1 MNRAWKSYRILLT
14 AGAMAVCMAAGLGMG
29 IQWSRDNAQ
38 KAVVEAAEKKFIN
51 ETGNPAP
58 YEPQGDLTNLYG
70 ERLYKDVVDEDI
82 GKEVCDKYKLDY
94 DKVLESDLTRE
105 MRNYEESLWLRK
117 KMGDCPL
124 LGRELDTHDGFSS
137 LEEYISDIYAF
148 GEGEEVIRTM
158 CEEFEIDPDQA
169 KVSDLTTEQ
178 LIETGEKAYETSDHP
193 KG

>member
-1 MNRAWKSYRILLT
+1 MNRAWKRYRILLT

-82 GKEVCDKYKLDY
+82 GKEVCDK
-94 DKVLESDLTRE
+94 
-105 MRNYEESLWLRK
+105 
-117 KMGDCPL
+117 
-124 LGRELDTHDGFSS
+124 
-137 LEEYISDIYAF
+137 
-148 GEGEEVIRTM
+148 
-158 CEEFEIDPDQA
+158 
-169 KVSDLTTEQ
+169 
-178 LIETGEKAYETSDHP
+178 
-193 KG
+193 